1 MRSVALVLLILLFLV
16 GACANTI
23 GSETKSA
30 PLEPTSQ
37 DQDTLAQEPA
47 NFYYDFNDIPI
58 PKEMKLV
65 PDSSLMFETV
75 DIKAGVIFFEG
86 RVDPVPLFDFFIDS
100 MPKESWRL
108 RSYFKYGRYII
119 VFEKPDKDCIIS
131 INRKTLTTQLEVW
144 VTPRSVKQ

>member
-1 MRSVALVLLILLFLV
+1 MRVVALVFLVLLFLV
-16 GACANTI
+16 SACVQTI
-23 GSETKSA
+23 GSGAKST
-30 PLEPTSQ
+30 PPEPTDR
-37 DQDTLAQEPA
+37 DQDALAQEPA

-58 PKEMKLV
+58 PKEMRLV
-65 PDSSLMFETV
+65 PNSSFMFETV

-86 RVDPVPLFDFFIDS
+86 RVEPVPLFDFFINS
-100 MPKESWRL
+100 MPKENWQL

-144 VTPRSVKQ
+144 VTPRSMK